1 MSARNSGGI
10 HPCFRNAPGGTNL
23 NQRRGRFKF
32 SRQLKN
38 FPPELWSVGSHRRF
52 INMADDTGEMSAAGN
67 IITINFA
74 LVTRRGRRGSRC
86 D

>member
-1 MSARNSGGI
+1 
-10 HPCFRNAPGGTNL
+10 
-23 NQRRGRFKF
+23 
-32 SRQLKN
+32 
-38 FPPELWSVGSHRRF
+38 
-52 INMADDTGEMSAAGN
+52 MADDTGEMSAAGN